1 MALGGKTNP
10 DKMKIQIYRDLT
22 VILLL
27 SRKVKTY
34 LLNQAFA
41 TIDTI

>member
-1 MALGGKTNP
+1 MVLGGKTNP
-10 DKMKIQIYRDLT
+10 DKMKIQIYRDLAGI
-22 VILLL
+22 VLI

>member
-1 MALGGKTNP
+1 MGEKTNP